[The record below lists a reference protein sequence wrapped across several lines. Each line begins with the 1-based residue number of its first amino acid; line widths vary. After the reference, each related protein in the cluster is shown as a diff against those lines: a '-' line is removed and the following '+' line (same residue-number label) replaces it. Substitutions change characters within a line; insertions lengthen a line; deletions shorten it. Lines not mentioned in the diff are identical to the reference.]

1 MSSTD
6 NPADLLSNLRPTGR
20 AKDASPPSEAAEAVI
35 AALDDADVSLDTDD
49 ESVTLLPDSGSDAI
63 EILDAEPMAA
73 GEAPLAG
80 AIDPVD
86 LIQRRAKNERPRDR
100 IAALERQLRDEK
112 DHGRAAVLQH
122 EIAVV
127 LERTAQADT
136 DAAQGYAAALQHDPA
151 LRPNLWALRRIYYRR
166 GMWPSLLRLL
176 DLEADSA
183 ASPRERAELLTEKGH
198 ILEDRLGNVEEALT
212 CYRTAHE
219 LDQDALAPIVAL
231 EKVLTRQAGESALA
245 STSTR
250 PSDEL
255 LSVYRS
261 LLAATKDPGR
271 RVALLIEQARIEE
284 IPRIS
289 TDGKDVPKPDVT
301 AALNYLHDA
310 YDVGVDQLRV
320 IDEIVRIT
328 AAAGRIP
335 DCLTA
340 LEIRAEILEMQAEN
354 ATQQRKQL
362 LNDQI
367 VGIRR
372 WQANLARERIG
383 NLELAWQYLEKAQEK
398 SPADPLLGPE
408 LLTVADAQGQPE
420 RLIQQLLEREREL
433 RIQRPEDAPPPVGV
447 WLRQALALRGMGNDE
462 EADRIEAKVAEVAP
476 SHLLLE
482 MLRRRRAMRNYD
494 LSSLAT
500 QLVAEA
506 ERAAQGIVGKDGVVV
521 RDPLWAVD
529 ALIAAT
535 DCALQAG
542 DLATA
547 ETLAQRA
554 EALLPNPMTEAG
566 RVPRRLLD
574 AQLEE
579 IYLRSSREGLL
590 AGLFE
595 GRIADGQI
603 TQTEEVLLRE
613 TLIELYSGIL
623 GSPENATPHKR
634 ALERLGQTDL
644 RIQRREVLKARQR
657 GNLAEEEA
665 ALAQWIQAVSAKA
678 KPPEADLLR
687 RAELLQK
694 LGRSPE
700 ASPIYEKL
708 LEQHPGHP
716 QALEELLR
724 VYLGQG
730 KKDELVQL
738 LQRQIE
744 QVAGKEDDSAVATER
759 TLRARLID
767 LFEHELNKPDQAA
780 AQYKAMLQRDPQ
792 SLPALSAL
800 LHHQRRSGDG
810 TKLAAQLAQLAEHAP
825 TSLLRGDALL
835 RLAELKEEGGGRPQD
850 VDELYEQALQALPMP
865 SAQATHAAVGR
876 LRAVMQQRKYDKLA
890 DVLEALSDSLSSDDP
905 QTADVVA
912 LLREEQAALLMLSAT
927 PTSTAM
933 ERADAQLAKAS
944 KDLRQTADGKTKTAT
959 LVQLASTRVLL
970 NQRRE
975 DGKAQGVALTELA
988 ELLLSLEDPGAKFV
1002 AAELL
1007 IRAGIEATLY
1017 DDDPGGRIE
1026 AARRLLLAY
1035 RTLGDQP
1042 QVVIP
1047 LTDLLSDPTV
1057 LEPMAQLPDV
1067 VQALRARQTL
1077 CPDSEIADRVAFI
1090 LLESEAFLIHS
1101 SIDEVDDQ
1109 TAAKLRKSA
1118 AEAALRAIQIDP
1130 TSIQALLL
1138 LRQATAPS
1146 DAELDP
1152 LRDEPLSPEGS
1163 SRLRAYAM
1171 YTLRMASLLI
1181 DSEARTD
1188 LYSEAGQLLLRLSD
1202 QDGAAAALRTALDGR
1217 PFDSGI
1223 FGPLLTLLQRRAEQ
1237 TSDNGPLLELLDFRL
1252 SQVARTDEE
1261 KQHDLP
1267 LRIQLLSQRAAL
1279 HLLTGQNVAAA
1290 SDLETL
1296 LSLSPDHLLSHRRLA
1311 ALRAHHG
1318 DLAAA
1323 TMHYRRLLDLSQ
1335 SPTEKLAIHRALG
1348 ELLQE
1353 STPEHAVMHLGEALR
1368 IGADLRRESGTA
1380 ETTDEIEQRV
1390 DLHKRLLGLE
1400 LQKGDRAA
1408 AHKTLKTLVSELPTA
1423 KELATLRQQ
1432 VLIEVA
1438 GLYERELGDREAA
1451 LQVLQTLLDEQPLHL
1466 AALERIV
1473 TLTQASGET
1482 ARSQGVLNR
1491 ARDEAR
1497 KQAATLAD
1505 VDTTLSVVPFATL
1518 SQVFDWQKQSD
1529 ARSLAAQATATVERA
1544 QGGSAEMPPPP
1555 PAKLPERSV
1564 GPPLRSAAFSADA
1577 RGILLDMWQ
1586 EVWETGSKLL
1596 GPDLTQLS
1604 PTPRDRINAKKVPPA
1619 WTTVDTLAQ
1628 RFGLGNTDLSIA
1640 YTLVAGKEKDAC
1652 VAVGQNLVCGS
1663 SFGENLSA
1671 WSPQQFFRIVR
1682 RLSLL
1687 PDRLGVIDCA
1697 PAELLLFF
1705 AACCQLIGVPTPSLA
1720 AAEKSK
1726 LDEKVRNLD
1735 RAIARKEKNG
1745 LRGLSSRMS
1754 ELAGENGKN
1763 LVLGWQRTILRGSA
1777 QLAMA
1782 ITGNLSAAL
1791 KETGAKL
1798 DTDDEHEAK
1807 TARALLTFSVSPD
1820 LLKLRRELGLTEKE

>member
-6 NPADLLSNLRPTGR
+6 NPADLLSNLRPTDR
-20 AKDASPPSEAAEAVI
+20 ANDASKPTGAAEAVI
-35 AALDDADVSLDTDD
+35 AALDDADVALDTDD

-63 EILDAEPMAA
+63 EILEAEPIAA

-86 LIQRRAKNERPRDR
+86 LVSRRAKNERTRDR

-112 DHGRAAVLQH
+112 DHGRAAVIQH
-122 EIAVV
+122 EIAVL
-127 LERTAQADT
+127 LERSAEADT
-136 DAAQGYAAALQHDPA
+136 DAAHGYAAALAHDPA

-176 DLEADSA
+176 DLEADAA

-198 ILEDRLGNVEEALT
+198 ILEDRLGNVEEALS
-212 CYRTAHE
+212 CYRSAHE
-219 LDQDALAPIVAL
+219 LDQEALAPIVAL
-231 EKVLTRQAGESALA
+231 EKVLTRQAGESTL
-245 STSTR
+245 TSTATR
-250 PSDEL
+250 PNDEL
-255 LSVYRS
+255 LAVYRS

-284 IPRIS
+284 TPRKA
-289 TDGKDVPKPDVT
+289 TDGKDAPKPDVT
-301 AALNYLHDA
+301 SALNYLHDA

-372 WQANLARERIG
+372 WQANLARERVG
-383 NLELAWQYLEKAQEK
+383 NLELSWQYLEKAQEK

-408 LLTVADAQGQPE
+408 LLTVADAQGQPA
-420 RLIQQLLEREREL
+420 RLLQLLLEREREL
-433 RIQRPEDAPPPVGV
+433 RIQRPESAPPPVGV
-447 WLRQALALRGMGNDE
+447 WLKQALALRAMGNDE
-462 EADRIEAKVAEVAP
+462 EADRIEAKVAEAAP
-476 SHLLLE
+476 AHLLLQL
-482 MLRRRRAMRNYD
+482 LRRRRAMQHYD

-500 QLVAEA
+500 QLVAESD
-506 ERAAQGIVGKDGVVV
+506 RAAQGIAGKDGVVV
-521 RDPLWAVD
+521 RDPAWAVD

-542 DLATA
+542 DLAAA

-554 EALLPNPMTEAG
+554 EALLPNPMTDAG
-566 RVPRRLLD
+566 RAARRLLD

-579 IYLRSSREGLL
+579 IYLRSGREGLL
-590 AGLFE
+590 VGLFE
-595 GRIADGQI
+595 LRLSDGQLSP
-603 TQTEEVLLRE
+603 TEEILLRE

-623 GSPENATPHKR
+623 AIPENAVTHQR
-634 ALERLGQTDL
+634 ALQRLGQQDL
-644 RIQRREVLKARQR
+644 RLQRRDVIKARQR
-657 GNLAEEEA
+657 ANPAEEEA
-665 ALAQWIQAVSAKA
+665 ALSQWIASVSAKG
-678 KPPEADLLR
+678 KPPAADLLR
-687 RAELLQK
+687 RAALLQK
-694 LGRSPE
+694 LGRSAE
-700 ASPIYEKL
+700 ASPLYEKIL
-708 LEQHPGHP
+708 AQQPGHP
-716 QALEELLR
+716 QALEELER
-724 VYLGQG
+724 VYLSQG
-730 KKDELVQL
+730 KKEELVQL
-738 LQRQIE
+738 LRRQLE
-744 QVAGKEDDSAVATER
+744 QVAGKDDDVALATER
-759 TLRARLID
+759 TLRAKLID
-767 LFEHELNKPDQAA
+767 LFEHELNQPEQAA

-792 SLPALSAL
+792 NLSALSAL
-800 LHHQRRSGDG
+800 LSHQRHSGDSA
-810 TKLAAQLAQLAEHAP
+810 KVSAQLAQLAEHAP

-835 RLAELKEEGGGRPQD
+835 RLAELKEEGGARPQD

-905 QTADVVA
+905 RTAEAVA
-912 LLREEQAALLMLSAT
+912 LLSEERAAQLLLSAT

-933 ERADAQLAKAS
+933 ERADALLAKAS
-944 KDLRQTADGKTKTAT
+944 KDLRQSSDQRPKVET
-959 LVQLASTRVLL
+959 LVQLATTRILL

-975 DGKAQGVALTELA
+975 DGKAQGVAQTELA
-988 ELLLSLEDPGAKFV
+988 ELLLTLDDPGAKFV
-1002 AAELL
+1002 GAELL

-1017 DDDPGGRIE
+1017 DDDPGGLLE

-1047 LTDLLSDPTV
+1047 LTDLLSNPTV

-1067 VQALRARQTL
+1067 VAALRARQAL
-1077 CPDSEIADRVAFI
+1077 CPDTELGDRVAFI
-1090 LLESEAFLIHS
+1090 LLEAEASLIHS
-1101 SIDEVDDQ
+1101 SNDEVDAQ
-1109 TAAKLRKSA
+1109 TAAKLRQAA
-1118 AEAALRAIQIDP
+1118 AEASLRALQLDP
-1130 TSIQALLL
+1130 SNVHALLL

-1146 DAELDP
+1146 DVELDP
-1152 LRDEPLSPEGS
+1152 LRDQPLTPEGA

-1171 YTLRMASLLI
+1171 YTLRMASLLV

-1188 LYSEAGQLLLRLSD
+1188 LYSEAGQLLLRLGD

-1217 PFDSGI
+1217 PFDSNI

-1237 TSDNGPLLELLDFRL
+1237 TNDNGPLLELLDFRL
-1252 SQVARTDEE
+1252 SQVARSDED
-1261 KQHDLP
+1261 KQLDLP

-1296 LSLSPDHLLSHRRLA
+1296 LTIAPDHTLSHRRLA
-1311 ALRAHHG
+1311 ALRAQHG

-1323 TMHYRRLLDLSQ
+1323 TTHYRRLLDLSQ
-1335 SPTEKLAIHRALG
+1335 SPTEQLAIHRALG

-1353 STPEHAVMHLGEALR
+1353 STPEHAIVHLREALR
-1368 IGADLRRESGTA
+1368 IGGELRKESGNA
-1380 ETTDEIEQRV
+1380 ETSDEVEQRV
-1390 DLHKRLLGLE
+1390 ELHKRLLGLE
-1400 LQKGDRAA
+1400 LQKGERDA
-1408 AHKTLKTLVSELPTA
+1408 AHKTLKALVNELPTA
-1423 KELATLRQQ
+1423 KELSTLRQQ
-1432 VLIEVA
+1432 VLLEVA
-1438 GLYERELGDREAA
+1438 GLYDRDLGDREAA
-1451 LQVLQTLLDEQPLHL
+1451 LSVLGKLLEEQPLQL
-1466 AALERIV
+1466 AALDRMV

-1482 ARSQGVLNR
+1482 ARAQGVLNR

-1497 KQAATLAD
+1497 KQAATLSD
-1505 VDTTLSVVPFATL
+1505 VETALTVVPFATL
-1518 SQVFDWQKQSD
+1518 QQVFEWQKQND
-1529 ARSLAAQATATVERA
+1529 ARSLAAQATAAVTRA

-1564 GPPLRSAAFSADA
+1564 GPPLRSAAFAADA

-1596 GPDLTQLS
+1596 GPDLAQIS
-1604 PTPRDRINAKKVPPA
+1604 PTPRDRINAKKAPPA

-1640 YTLVAGKEKDAC
+1640 YALVAGKEKDAC
-1652 VAVGQNLVCGS
+1652 IAVGQSLVCGS
-1663 SFGENLSA
+1663 SFGDNLTT
-1671 WSPQQFFRIVR
+1671 WSPQQFFRIAR

-1697 PAELLLFF
+1697 PAELVLFF
-1705 AACCQLIGVPTPSLA
+1705 AACCQLIGVPTPALSA
-1720 AAEKSK
+1720 TEKSK
-1726 LDEKVRNLD
+1726 LDDKVRSLD

-1777 QLAMA
+1777 LLAMA

-1791 KETGAKL
+1791 QETGAKL

-1807 TARALLTFSVSPD
+1807 TARTLLTFSVSPE
-1820 LLKLRRELGLTEKE
+1820 LIKLRRELGLTEKE